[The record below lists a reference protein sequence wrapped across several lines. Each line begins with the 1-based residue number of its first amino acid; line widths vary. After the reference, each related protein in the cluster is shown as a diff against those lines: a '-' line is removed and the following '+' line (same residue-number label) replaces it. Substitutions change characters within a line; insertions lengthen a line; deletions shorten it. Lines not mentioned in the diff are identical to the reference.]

1 MEEVPCETPEEVQAF
16 ADREWA
22 KIKRN
27 NGHTIELKTQS
38 APQWQTGEWVKVE
51 MPLFDV
57 DDYLYIKS
65 VSQSLS
71 DGTEC
76 NLSLTDYPPGFGEY
90 NPDTS
95 DDEEEN
101 TEEEEETTE
110 TDVEESV

>member
-1 MEEVPCETPEEVQAF
+1 M
-16 ADREWA
+16 
-22 KIKRN
+22 
-27 NGHTIELKTQS
+27 
-38 APQWQTGEWVKVE
+38 
-51 MPLFDV
+51 
-57 DDYLYIKS
+57 
-65 VSQSLS
+65 SQSLS